1 MGTEAVWVG
10 VDVSKDHVDVVALPS
25 GQRWRASRD
34 DAGLSAIA
42 TALVPLGPAGV
53 VVEAT
58 GGYEVAVVTALALAA
73 LPVAVVNP
81 RQVRDFAK
89 GLQRLAKTDAIDAG
103 VLARFGAVT
112 QPAPRPLD
120 DAATLD
126 LTALVQRRRQLVEM
140 LVAEKNRLSLARRPV
155 QRRLR
160 SHITWLERELA
171 DAEADI
177 ATQIRQS
184 PVWRETEQLLRSVP
198 GIGPGTSSLLITQL
212 PELGA
217 ASPRE
222 LAALVGVAPFNA
234 DSGRWRGQRHIWGGR
249 AAVRTGLYMA
259 AVTAIRWNP
268 VLRAFYDRLRTAG
281 KPFKVA
287 IVAVI
292 RKLLTIL
299 NAILRTQRPWA
310 VPA

>member
-1 MGTEAVWVG
+1 METEAVWVG
-10 VDVSKDHVDVVALPS
+10 VDVSKDHVEVAALPS
-25 GQRWRASRD
+25 GQRWRVSRD
-34 DAGLSAIA
+34 DAGLSAVA
-42 TALVPLGPAGV
+42 AALVPLRPAGV

-58 GGYEVAVVTALALAA
+58 GGYEVAVVTALALAP

-89 GLQRLAKTDAIDAG
+89 GLQRLAKTDAIDAW

-140 LVAEKNRLSLARRPV
+140 LVAEKNRLGLARPAVR
-155 QRRLR
+155 RRLKT
-160 SHITWLERELA
+160 HITWLERELA
-171 DAEADI
+171 EAEADI

-212 PELGA
+212 PELGRA
-217 ASPRE
+217 TPRE

-234 DSGRWRGQRHIWGGR
+234 DSGRWRGERHIWGGR

-299 NAILRTQRPWA
+299 NAIVRTQRPWA

>member
-1 MGTEAVWVG
+1 MDAVWVG

-34 DAGLSAIA
+34 DAGLSAVA
-42 TALVPLGPAGV
+42 AALVPLGPAGV

-89 GLQRLAKTDAIDAG
+89 GLQRLAKTDAIDAW

-140 LVAEKNRLSLARRPV
+140 LVAEKNRLGLARPAVR
-155 QRRLR
+155 RRLT
-160 SHITWLERELA
+160 SHITWLERALA
-171 DAEADI
+171 EAEADI

-198 GIGPGTSSLLITQL
+198 GIGPGTSSLLITHL

-217 ASPRE
+217 ATPRE

-234 DSGRWRGQRHIWGGR
+234 DSGRWRGERHIWGGR
-249 AAVRTGLYMA
+249 ATVRTGLYMA

-268 VLRAFYDRLRTAG
+268 VLRAFYARLRTAG

-287 IVAVI
+287 LVAVI
-292 RKLLTIL
+292 HKLLTIL
-299 NAILRTQRPWA
+299 NAIVRDRRPWA
-310 VPA
+310 LPA